1 LRRLSRDPDLREEHR
16 DSPRT
21 AVPSHEVLARRDG
34 EQATID
40 APAPAAAGPS
50 ATVEEVAR
58 PEDVARP
65 GRQLLLDRTF
75 GPYFLGKLVST
86 IGVWVH
92 NIAAAIVVWELTRSA
107 LLVGAVSVGQFL
119 PQLVLTPWSG
129 ARADR
134 GNRRKQIIT
143 GRLVTAAGS
152 IGLVLWTAIIGL
164 QGVAG
169 AFAVITAATVVGIG
183 FALGGPAMQSLIP
196 ALVRPNELPTAIAL
210 SSVPFT
216 IARAS
221 GPAIGALL
229 VTTTGPTVAFGI
241 AAVTNLLFAG
251 IIWRLPI
258 RHVARQR
265 ASDGRVRAGLRYVRQ
280 HPSMLALL
288 AGTAAIGVGADP
300 VITLTPSVA
309 ERLGMTSS
317 FIGLQASAFGVGAGI
332 AFLALSRVRMRL
344 GLHRLGTTGLGMLA
358 TGMAILAVAHAPWLA
373 IAALLVGGA
382 GMTFALTSLTTL
394 VQQQVP
400 EELRGRVMALW
411 SVAFLGSR
419 PLTAGVTGAVA
430 DLTSVAVALLLV
442 VAVLVAGA
450 VVARP
455 SRTQRTRV

>member
-1 LRRLSRDPDLREEHR
+1 MRRLPHDPGAAERAFGSSRDRRTDTPTAP
-16 DSPRT
+16 PRT
-21 AVPSHEVLARRDG
+21 DGSLGRRD
-34 EQATID
+34 Q
-40 APAPAAAGPS
+40 PAAPS
-50 ATVEEVAR
+50 APEE
-58 PEDVARP
+58 PGRP
-65 GRQLLLDRTF
+65 GRALLLDRTF
-75 GPYFLGKLVST
+75 GPYFLGKLLST

-134 GNRRKQIIT
+134 GNRRRQIIV

-152 IGLVLWTAIIGL
+152 IGLVIWSATVGL
-164 QGVAG
+164 TGFTG
-169 AFAVITAATVVGIG
+169 AFAVILAATVVGIG

-196 ALVRPNELPTAIAL
+196 ALVRPAELPTAIAL

-221 GPAIGALL
+221 GPAIGAVL
-229 VTTTGPTVAFGI
+229 VTTTGPTLAFGI
-241 AAVTNLLFAG
+241 AAATNLLFAV

-258 RHVARQR
+258 RRVERKPS
-265 ASDGRVRAGLRYVRQ
+265 SDGRVRAGVRYVRD
-280 HPSMLALL
+280 HRAMLSLL
-288 AGTAAIGVGADP
+288 VGVAAIGVGADP

-309 ERLGMTSS
+309 ERLGVGSG
-317 FIGLQASAFGVGAGI
+317 FVGVQASSFGVGAGL
-332 AFLALSRVRMRL
+332 AFLVLGRARLWL
-344 GLHRLGTTGLGMLA
+344 GLHRLGTVGLVTLAVGLA
-358 TGMAILAVAHAPWLA
+358 TLAVAPAPWVA
-373 IAALLVGGA
+373 IAALLIGGA

-419 PLTAGVTGAVA
+419 PLTAGITGAVA
-430 DLTSVAVALLLV
+430 DATSVVAALLLV
-442 VAVLVAGA
+442 VAVLAVGA

-455 SRTQRTRV
+455 SRTSLPAPAA

>member
-1 LRRLSRDPDLREEHR
+1 MRRLPNDPGAAERAFGSSRDRR
-16 DSPRT
+16 SAATT
-21 AVPSHEVLARRDG
+21 APVDARRD
-34 EQATID
+34 ERDQRPTAAD
-40 APAPAAAGPS
+40 ADE
-50 ATVEEVAR
+50 TV
-58 PEDVARP
+58 RP
-65 GRQLLLDRTF
+65 GRALLLDRTF
-75 GPYFLGKLVST
+75 GPYFLGKLLST

-134 GNRRKQIIT
+134 GNRRRQIIV

-152 IGLVLWTAIIGL
+152 LGLVTWSATVGL
-164 QGVAG
+164 TGFTG
-169 AFAVITAATVVGIG
+169 AFAVILAATVVGIG

-196 ALVRPNELPTAIAL
+196 ALVRPAELPTAIAL

-221 GPAIGALL
+221 GPAIGAVL
-229 VTTTGPTVAFGI
+229 VTTTGPTLAFGI
-241 AAVTNLLFAG
+241 AAATNLLFAA

-258 RHVARQR
+258 RRVERKPS
-265 ASDGRVRAGLRYVRQ
+265 SDGRVRAGLRYVRE
-280 HPSMLALL
+280 HRAMLSLL
-288 AGTAAIGVGADP
+288 VGVAAIGVGADP

-309 ERLGMTSS
+309 ERLGVGSGFVGM
-317 FIGLQASAFGVGAGI
+317 QASSFGVGAGI
-332 AFLALSRVRMRL
+332 AFLALGRARLWL
-344 GLHRLGTTGLGMLA
+344 GLHRLGTVGLV
-358 TGMAILAVAHAPWLA
+358 TLAVGLTTLAAAPLPWVA

-419 PLTAGVTGAVA
+419 PLTAGITGAVA
-430 DLTSVAVALLLV
+430 DATSVVVALLLV
-442 VAVLVAGA
+442 VAALAVGA
-450 VVARP
+450 VVSRP
-455 SRTQRTRV
+455 SRTTFPAPAA